1 MASSSQRFTA
11 AKHPDNRSQQS
22 SQPAADSM
30 APPIPASTRYREQV
44 RVLVAPDKFRG
55 TLSAEEAAS
64 AIERGWLRGRPGDHV
79 EAVPLADGGE
89 GTLDVLVDAFDGWR
103 HSVLVHGPLGN
114 PIDAEYGLVP
124 RGQGVVAVVEMSRAS
139 GVALVPDGREDVVG
153 ATTFGTGELL
163 SAAAEETSEIIA
175 CIGGSATNDGGAG
188 MAQAVGFRLLNQDGR
203 DIGLG
208 GGAVLDLTAIDTRH
222 VNPAVRAAHILVA
235 SDVDNPLI
243 GPNGASKVYGPQKGA
258 KPEEVGLLDRA
269 LARLADTI
277 ERDLGVDVRDL
288 PGAGAAGGLGAG
300 LVGFLGA
307 ELRAGVDIVMH
318 AVSFDDRLAEADLVI
333 TGEGKLDAQSWHGK
347 VGAGVIARA
356 GRARRDWLILCGRS
370 EGAAADLHVE
380 SLVTRF
386 GEERAMRDAKRALE
400 DLATLVA
407 EAGPACAPSTGDEH

>member
-1 MASSSQRFTA
+1 M
-11 AKHPDNRSQQS
+11 
-22 SQPAADSM
+22 
-30 APPIPASTRYREQV
+30 

-79 EAVPLADGGE
+79 EALPLADGGE
-89 GTLDVLVDAFDGWR
+89 GTLDVLVDAFGGRR

-124 RGQGVVAVVEMSRAS
+124 RSQGVVAVVEISRAS
-139 GVALVPDGREDVVG
+139 GAALVPDGRDDVVG
-153 ATTFGTGELL
+153 ATTLGTGELL
-163 SAAAEETSEIIA
+163 SAATEKTSELIV

-188 MAQAVGFRLLNQDGR
+188 MAQAVGFRLLNQAGR
-203 DIGLG
+203 EIGLG
-208 GGAVLDLTAIDTRH
+208 GGALLDLTAIDTRH
-222 VNPAVRAAHILVA
+222 VNPAVRVAHILVA
-235 SDVDNPLI
+235 CDVDNPLI
-243 GPNGASKVYGPQKGA
+243 GPNGASTVYGPQKGA
-258 KPEEVGLLDRA
+258 EPEEVRLLDRA

-307 ELRAGVDIVMH
+307 ELRAGVDIVMQ

-347 VGAGVIARA
+347 VVAGVIARA
-356 GRARRDWLILCGRS
+356 GRAHRDSLILCGRS
-370 EGAAADLHVE
+370 ESAAADLRVE
-380 SLVTRF
+380 SLVKRF

-400 DLATLVA
+400 DLARLVA
-407 EAGPACAPSTGDEH
+407 EEGPAYAPSTGDEH